1 MQGKKD
7 LFLDL
12 SKLKFV
18 LLLHREQLKNTNLV
32 YLAINTRSNLFYFL
46 GLIILFTMD
55 YVVVKLRRSFIFVAL
70 DF

>member
-46 GLIILFTMD
+46 GLIILFSMD
-55 YVVVKLRRSFIFVAL
+55 
-70 DF
+70 

>member
-46 GLIILFTMD
+46 SLIILFSMD
-55 YVVVKLRRSFIFVAL
+55 
-70 DF
+70 